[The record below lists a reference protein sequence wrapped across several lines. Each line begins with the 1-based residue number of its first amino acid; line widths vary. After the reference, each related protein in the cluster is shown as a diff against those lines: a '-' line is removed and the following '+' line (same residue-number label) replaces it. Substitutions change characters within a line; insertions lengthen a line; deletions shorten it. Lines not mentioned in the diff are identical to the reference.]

1 MSRTKAD
8 ANKND
13 LTIEKVKEF
22 MKTEFISNEDAQK
35 IAYNLKELSLLLFE
49 VIHKNQFK
57 TSK

>member
-22 MKTEFISNEDAQK
+22 MKIEFISNEDAQK
-35 IAYNLKELSLLLFE
+35 IASNLKELSLLLFE
-49 VIHKNQFK
+49 VIHKSQFK

>member
-1 MSRTKAD
+1 MSRTKSD

-22 MKTEFISNEDAQK
+22 MKTELISDGEAQK
-35 IAYNLKELSLLLFE
+35 VATNLKELSLLLFE
-49 VIHKNQFK
+49 VIHKSQFK

>member
-1 MSRTKAD
+1 MSRTKSD

-22 MKTEFISNEDAQK
+22 MKTEMISDGEAQK
-35 IAYNLKELSLLLFE
+35 IATNLKELSLLLFE
-49 VIHKNQFK
+49 VIHKSQFK